1 MTMDRTLKTRGTLLR
16 ARSVLTRSERI
27 AKLIEEGK
35 FDPEEDCPLG
45 LPKVRVRQSKVG
57 TKTKKAAAEEV
68 LPEGAE
74 VEGAEGAEAAPEGEG
89 APRAKDD
96 AQAKGPTDGKDAAKG
111 KGAAAGKAEKSKN

>member
-1 MTMDRTLKTRGTLLR
+1 MDRTLKTRGTLLR
-16 ARSVLTRSERI
+16 ARSVLTRGERI
-27 AKLIEEGK
+27 AMLMEEGK
-35 FDPEEDCPLG
+35 FDPEEDSPFG

-57 TKTKKAAAEEV
+57 TKTKKPAAEEV
-68 LPEGAE
+68 VPEGL
-74 VEGAEGAEAAPEGEG
+74 EGEAGEAAEAAPEDKG